1 MNVCFGQGHTG
12 LGNQLGDS
20 TISHKLPLRHQR
32 PLITLPGRSFFPV
45 PCLLSI
51 SPNRNPLLCFISP
64 PPQAL
69 PKPRTPLPIHTDLQA
84 PICHPPTSCS
94 LLPPESFFWSP
105 HGAITFPGWYKGQMF
120 AHPSKVRGGTCTH
133 TTSHLPWG
141 HYLGI
146 VTLGS
151 NEWPEVARLG
161 DPQSFPQTSAL
172 PKDQNILPEHVGTLT
187 GLCFAHVGPLYLHS
201 CQEEDGQGHQ
211 HAAIPSEGDE
221 G

>member
-1 MNVCFGQGHTG
+1 MNVCFGQGHAG
-12 LGNQLGDS
+12 LGNQLGDG

-94 LLPPESFFWSP
+94 LLPPASFFWSP
-105 HGAITFPGWYKGQMF
+105 HGAITFLGWYKGQMF
-120 AHPSKVRGGTCTH
+120 APPSKVLGGTCTH

-141 HYLGI
+141 HCLGI
-146 VTLGS
+146 ITLGS
-151 NEWPEVARLG
+151 LPWGRYLG
-161 DPQSFPQTSAL
+161 VITLGSLPWVQTNGQRWQGVGILSPSLRPLHCPRTKISTLSTWGRSPGSAL
-172 PKDQNILPEHVGTLT
+172 PT
-187 GLCFAHVGPLYLHS
+187 
-201 CQEEDGQGHQ
+201 
-211 HAAIPSEGDE
+211 
-221 G
+221 